1 MKRVP
6 WDLLAAAAIYLLV
19 RGLIL
24 HTAFDSTALPM
35 YELFPMGTMAE
46 LAREGV
52 ELPLAY
58 YYDNAAG
65 QILFGLIT
73 RPFFALFGPSYLTL
87 KCVTFALGLGVLVLV
102 WSFVRANFGRRA
114 AAIAAFL
121 YALGPTTLVKYSL
134 IHSGNHFENL
144 FFSMAFLCAFY
155 RFHRSE
161 NRLRWLFASG
171 ACAGFALFVFLGALI
186 PIGLCAGVHL
196 GVRGWKRSLRD
207 APVALGGFALGIL
220 PLVLVNVATHAR
232 GLGFL
237 EAKFAEDVSSG
248 SSGVL
253 ARACEFIANT
263 FSRVGEFLTVHLNDS
278 TVYERFAG
286 VDPRVFG
293 ALFLL
298 AFVVAYVA
306 SAPEALRGLAT
317 LARGLFGNGNDARE
331 RFERA
336 RLVPL
341 VLYLPFTALA
351 YGVSNFRIGGH
362 GPPVVVAGYRYF
374 LPHLLFALIL
384 IAIVAARGWE
394 RGGARRVFGAS
405 LAALPLISGLSNLA
419 IIDWSFSHAGL
430 GSRYAGYNLAQVGRA
445 LIAGRNALTQEQIV
459 AHLESFPPL
468 LRHRVA
474 TSIGFNR
481 GVLQIEEQRDRA
493 AQPGAD
499 PNWRVDLP
507 NLVREFPAELRIDL
521 ARGLGV
527 AVRFSCAGP
536 AGRAELARVVG
547 SAVDEDAVLGACVA
561 EGACLPPG
569 TEPLESKSAAILGT
583 NAALRDVIGEHA
595 RAALLRGAGLF
606 AGRLWVRG
614 IESERPLLDDWI
626 NAERDD
632 ADFWIGFGQGLADGG
647 AQPCSPEFLGARI
660 DPERYAQACRGFG
673 FGLARS
679 RAEHDASSAL
689 ARYFERADPATAAA
703 LRAGIEWRDYPV
715 RAP

>member
-1 MKRVP
+1 MKRLP
-6 WDLLAAAAIYLLV
+6 WDLLAAAAVYLLV

-52 ELPLAY
+52 ELPLSY

-65 QILFGLIT
+65 QILFGLVT

-134 IHSGNHFENL
+134 MHSGNHFENL

-196 GVRGWKRSLRD
+196 GARGLKRSLRD

-220 PLVLVNVATHAR
+220 PLVLVNLATNAR

-237 EAKFAEDVSSG
+237 EAKFAEDTPAAPSNVFARVWEFVS
-248 SSGVL
+248 
-253 ARACEFIANT
+253 
-263 FSRVGEFLTVHLNDS
+263 VHLFDS
-278 TVYERFAG
+278 TVYESAAG

-293 ALFLL
+293 ALFLVAFAAAYL
-298 AFVVAYVA
+298 ASV
-306 SAPEALRGLAT
+306 PEALRGLAT
-317 LARGLFGNGNDARE
+317 LARGLFGAGNDARE
-331 RFERA
+331 RFQRA
-336 RLVPL
+336 ALVPF

-362 GPPVVVAGYRYF
+362 GPPVVIAGYRYF

-384 IAIVAARGWE
+384 IAIVAARWWE
-394 RGGARRVFGAS
+394 RGGSRRMLGAS
-405 LAALPLISGLSNLA
+405 LAALPLVAGLSNFA
-419 IIDWSFSHAGL
+419 IVDWSFSHAGL

-459 AHLESFPPL
+459 AHLASFPPL

-499 PNWRVDLP
+499 PSWRVDLAR
-507 NLVREFPAELRIDL
+507 LAAEFPAELRIDL

-536 AGRAELARVVG
+536 AGRAEIARVVG
-547 SAVDEDAVLGACVA
+547 AAIEDDARLGACVA

-583 NAALRDVIGEHA
+583 NAALRDAIGERA
-595 RAALLRGAGLF
+595 RPALMRGAGLF

-614 IESERPLLDDWI
+614 IESERPLLEDWM

-647 AQPCSPEFLGARI
+647 AQPRSPEFLSSRVDAQ
-660 DPERYAQACRGFG
+660 RYADACRGFG
-673 FGLARS
+673 FGLART
-679 RAEHDASSAL
+679 RELVDAPSAL
-689 ARYFERADPATAAA
+689 TRYFERADGSAADA
-703 LRAGIEWRDYPV
+703 LRRGMEWRDYPA